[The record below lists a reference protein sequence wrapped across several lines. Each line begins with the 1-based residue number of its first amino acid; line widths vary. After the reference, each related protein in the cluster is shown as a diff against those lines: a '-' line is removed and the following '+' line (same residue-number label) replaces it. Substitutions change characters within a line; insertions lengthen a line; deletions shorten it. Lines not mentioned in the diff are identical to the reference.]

1 MWRTLA
7 ACRGMDVNVFFPR
20 EQVGRKRK
28 GILPGSEKER
38 AAAAKAVCAGCP
50 VRLECLE
57 YALKWGC
64 VGVYGGMDLD
74 DRRAYVKK
82 KRRESAA

>member
-28 GILPGSEKER
+28 GVLPGSEKER
-38 AAAAKAVCAGCP
+38 AAVAMAVCAGCP

-57 YALKWGC
+57 YALEWGC
-64 VGVYGGMDLD
+64 VGVYGGMDLEG
-74 DRRAYVKK
+74 RRAYAKK